1 MSKRTLDETTA
12 LDNGARKQVAVAGL
26 PCVVELELVQ
36 CECCESEVPADDL
49 LNCQCGGYNY
59 CKSCAD
65 GEGWST
71 CDECKERLCHDRCG
85 CLEECIVLGP
95 TCNRGDLCNE
105 CCSIRINFNHGMD
118 QEADLDTGLLQ
129 VDNDDIWFKF
139 EESEPR
145 RLNGFACAHADE
157 RGVLVVCTDPVC
169 IEAFEKAGQAI
180 SRNTASGDNTQD
192 DGEEDGNEDGTKA
205 GAALGMKL
213 S

>member
-1 MSKRTLDETTA
+1 MSKRKLDEIVA
-12 LDNGARKQVAVAGL
+12 DDGARKHVAVGGL
-26 PCVVELELVQ
+26 PCVVELVQ
-36 CECCESEVPADDL
+36 CECCESEVPADDM

-71 CDECKERLCHDRCG
+71 CDKCKESMCHDSCG

-95 TCNRGDLCNE
+95 TCNRGGLCNE

-129 VDNDDIWFKF
+129 VDNDEGDNEDIWFQF
-139 EESEPR
+139 EESEPLS
-145 RLNGFACAHADE
+145 LNGFACAHADE
-157 RGVLVVCTDPVC
+157 RGVLVVCADPVC

-192 DGEEDGNEDGTKA
+192 DGEEDGTEDGNED
-205 GAALGMKL
+205 
-213 S
+213 